1 MLKFIMIEEEKKVVN
16 VGKKISAFF
25 QFVLDDPVMLCLCI
39 AIIVL
44 IILYIIVLTIGKKAD
59 KKDKI
64 ENKKDDELLK
74 TEVDL
79 SVLDETA
86 PQKEPVVS
94 EDASQEE
101 AVPIT
106 VVIEEQPS
114 SLEVLEEVEETPVI
128 ESEPVT
134 VNNDKR
140 EDISIAMP
148 SFDDYKIEF
157 PVEEEKKIPEEINI
171 FNNLEENVPN
181 NPIEVDKVEE
191 TPVEVAP
198 VEEVPI
204 VNEPLGFDPNDYVF
218 EPNSEIILSS
228 VNPIEEVS
236 EKTSEPVKLA
246 TQEVKPQEES
256 LSDVYGYDDSELPSV
271 NVEDFN
277 RTALI
282 RHIPMLDSKIY
293 DKIKENDKEQDELAD
308 VDLPKLSNA
317 NSELPMFNDL
327 KGESFN
333 IPKNS

>member
-44 IILYIIVLTIGKKAD
+44 IILYIMVLVIGKKAD
-59 KKDKI
+59 KKEKI
-64 ENKKDDELLK
+64 ENKKEEELLK
-74 TEVDL
+74 TEVNL
-79 SVLDETA
+79 SVLDETT
-86 PQKEPVVS
+86 PKEEPVVS
-94 EDASQEE
+94 EDARQEE
-101 AVPIT
+101 AVPIP

-134 VNNDKR
+134 VNNDNR

-157 PVEEEKKIPEEINI
+157 PAEEEKKIPEEINI

-181 NPIEVDKVEE
+181 NPIEVEKVEE
-191 TPVEVAP
+191 A
-198 VEEVPI
+198 PI

-218 EPNSEIILSS
+218 EPNSEIILST

-246 TQEVKPQEES
+246 TEEVKPQEES

-317 NSELPMFNDL
+317 NSGLPMFNDL